1 MHTSHESNHTL
12 IKLPHNENS
21 RPRRK
26 NNKKQFSLYK
36 LSNATNGWMPL
47 VIFTQIFYP
56 YIDKRQGRTNDIPN
70 ILQKVSAFG
79 IVHYQF

>member
-1 MHTSHESNHTL
+1 MEKVDL
-12 IKLPHNENS
+12 GEKNS
-21 RPRRK
+21 
-26 NNKKQFSLYK
+26 KKQFSLYK
-36 LSNATNGWMPL
+36 LSSATNGWM